1 MRSEW
6 CAARDTDWGRHYL
19 LASGGID
26 AAQLANTIQN
36 TDIANTF
43 EPLQPVYDTDV
54 EGFIR
59 HEHEQVILSMIEES
73 RRETLDDFQ
82 QGLHEQLHQD
92 WEAQKQ
98 RILEELGQY
107 RVCLLY
113 TSPSPRDKRQSRMPS
128 SA

>member
-1 MRSEW
+1 MRTEW

-107 RVCLLY
+107 RVDEEEGLSLIHI
-113 TSPSPRDKRQSRMPS
+113 
-128 SA
+128 